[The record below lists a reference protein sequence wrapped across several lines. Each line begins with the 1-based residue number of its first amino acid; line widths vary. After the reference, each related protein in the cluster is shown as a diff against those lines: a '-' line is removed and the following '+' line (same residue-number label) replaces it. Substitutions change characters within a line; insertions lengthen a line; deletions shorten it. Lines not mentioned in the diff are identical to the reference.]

1 MRALLGRSAELGAL
15 PPRTLALLLL
25 GPRVGGTKAYLE
37 GLLEGLAPIILARLD
52 EFNPHELFL
61 LLSGWR
67 RQARALTHPT
77 AAAVRRVRKSPVHR
91 AGWSSAAG
99 PDTLT
104 CPRGGGGGC
113 PTTLD
118 PSKGRVLDA
127 ACRGS
132 G

>member
-1 MRALLGRSAELGAL
+1 MLPAQARPRASARAARPRARASEASAAAPRRAQFAATLDDAREARRFSGRAVRALLGRAAELGSL

-67 RQARALTHPT
+67 RQARGL
-77 AAAVRRVRKSPVHR
+77 
-91 AGWSSAAG
+91 
-99 PDTLT
+99 
-104 CPRGGGGGC
+104 
-113 PTTLD
+113 
-118 PSKGRVLDA
+118 
-127 ACRGS
+127 
-132 G
+132 

>member
-1 MRALLGRSAELGAL
+1 LLPAQARPRASARAARPRARASEASAAAPRRAQFAATLDDAREARRFSGRAVRALLGRAAELGSL

-67 RQARALTHPT
+67 RQACGL
-77 AAAVRRVRKSPVHR
+77 
-91 AGWSSAAG
+91 
-99 PDTLT
+99 
-104 CPRGGGGGC
+104 
-113 PTTLD
+113 
-118 PSKGRVLDA
+118 
-127 ACRGS
+127 
-132 G
+132 